1 MYESGVLLM
10 TMAKQLE
17 FELLLKTWSSEVEGG
32 LSWQISFRAVQ

>member
-17 FELLLKTWSSEVEGG
+17 FELLLKGG
-32 LSWQISFRAVQ
+32 LSGQISLSELSNRNM